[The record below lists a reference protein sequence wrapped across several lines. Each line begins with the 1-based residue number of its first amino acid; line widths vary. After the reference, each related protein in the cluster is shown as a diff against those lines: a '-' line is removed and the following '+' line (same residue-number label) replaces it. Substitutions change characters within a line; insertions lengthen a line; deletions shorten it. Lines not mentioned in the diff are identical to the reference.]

1 MKKIIIG
8 LVGETGSGKDSVADY
23 LEKEY
28 GAKLMRFADPIKDTL
43 SIYFDKLSKEDQSWL
58 YLVFKARFGD
68 DILSR
73 AMAKRVNDSN
83 GGLLVIN
90 GIRMPSDYEFV
101 KQYPGAQVLYI
112 TVDQKIRWE
121 RVANRGE
128 KSDDKIS
135 FEKFQ
140 ELDRQET
147 EKYIPEIGAKADKII
162 RNEKDLS
169 HLLSEVDDYMNEL
182 GVSRKFK
189 EVAEEHEVVGEIPDF
204 DAEMEKAKNGE
215 E

>member
-8 LVGETGSGKDSVADY
+8 LVGETGSGKDTVAEY

-43 SIYFDKLSKEDQSWL
+43 SIYFDKLSKEDQQWL
-58 YLVFKARFGD
+58 YLVFKARFGE

-73 AMAKRVNDSN
+73 AMAKRVEDSKDE
-83 GGLLVIN
+83 LIIIN
-90 GIRMPSDYEFV
+90 GVRMPSDYDFV
-101 KQYPGAQVLYI
+101 KNYEGAQVLYVTI
-112 TVDQKIRWE
+112 DQKIRWE
-121 RVANRGE
+121 RIANRGE

-147 EKYIPEIGAKADKII
+147 EKYIPEIGAKADKTI
-162 RNEKDLS
+162 RNEKDLNY
-169 HLLSEVDDYMNEL
+169 LLTEVDNYMNEL
-182 GVSRKFK
+182 GVSRKFAEVK
-189 EVAEEHEVVGEIPDF
+189 ESHEIVGEIPDF
-204 DAEMEKAKNGE
+204 EAQMKEVKKEK
-215 E
+215 